1 VSAAVSC
8 ASAYRPRNPDCSG
21 ALGRAVLE
29 HALAGGRYAGV
40 SVLTRAPLQ
49 SGLRGLYALA
59 HDTAADTPIAAE
71 TVVIVFDRGRDF
83 HGRDAAYHLP
93 EPAELPRLA
102 HRLRDGG
109 ARTLVVMEP
118 VAPSLLPQ
126 ALQHGLAT
134 LDEHALVACGFERLL
149 FVRPTQDAAAAVPAG
164 APQRL
169 ARWMLSQLRY
179 MIPAREQPV
188 RADSVAAFVFEV
200 LRRLPDQRRASGEGL
215 TGGDAGDAP
224 VWSEEAPRSE
234 AATAR
239 RHAVRASAGAPADPA
254 GRRADPSDGT
264 SGAPVPAPII
274 P

>member
-1 VSAAVSC
+1 MRANAAPDPLG
-8 ASAYRPRNPDCSG
+8 ALQAAARPPAGPQRATGPRARLLIGGAGG

-59 HDTAADTPIAAE
+59 HDTAADTPIAAAVE
-71 TVVIVFDRGRDF
+71 HDHHRLGRDF

-200 LRRLPDQRRASGEGL
+200 LRQWP
-215 TGGDAGDAP
+215 DAP
-224 VWSEEAPRSE
+224 AGTRVAAAPLVWQAAQAPGPEPVVRDWLG
-234 AATAR
+234 AQ
-239 RHAVRASAGAPADPA
+239 AVTD
-254 GRRADPSDGT
+254 
-264 SGAPVPAPII
+264 
-274 P
+274 

>member
-1 VSAAVSC
+1 MRANAAPDPLG
-8 ASAYRPRNPDCSG
+8 ALQAAARRPSPLGQTAGSG
-21 ALGRAVLE
+21 PLLVAGAGGPLGRAVLQ
-29 HALAGGRYAGV
+29 HALAGGRYAAV

-49 SGLRGLYALA
+49 SGLRGLRALA
-59 HDTAADTPIAAE
+59 HDVAAATPIRAE
-71 TVVIVFDRGRDF
+71 TAVVVFDRGRDF

-93 EPAELPRLA
+93 EPAELPALA
-102 HRLRDGG
+102 RRLRAGG

-134 LDEHALVACGFERLL
+134 LDEQAVSACGFERLL
-149 FVRPTQDAAAAVPAG
+149 FVRPTQEAAAVALPG

-200 LRRLPDQRRASGEGL
+200 LRQWP
-215 TGGDAGDAP
+215 DAP
-224 VWSEEAPRSE
+224 SGTRVAPAPLLWQ
-234 AATAR
+234 AAQA
-239 RHAVRASAGAPADPA
+239 AGPEPVVRDWLGAPATA
-254 GRRADPSDGT
+254 
-264 SGAPVPAPII
+264 
-274 P
+274 